1 MPNEMGNLIN
11 VVILYLDGN
20 KISGSIPATFGNL
33 TNMRNLSLFDNQLS
47 GTVPREFANLT
58 GMVKF
63 SIGNN
68 SISGSFPSDVCKGGR
83 LQMFVVCMNN
93 LTDPVPA
100 SLRTCNS
107 LTHIDISFNKFTGD
121 IFSNFLTG
129 EIPPEIGDLTNLYT
143 LHLTNN
149 QLSGPIPSQ
158 FGQLSNLQLLHLGLK
173 KLSGQIPEELG
184 RCNKLLSLYLNNNS
198 LTGNLPGAIGNLV
211 NLQIML
217 GVSSNKLSGRL
228 PRQLGNLAM
237 SLRQSQRLPSTY
249 NARHHKGKEKFHSL
263 MIAVLVPVGAV
274 IALTIVAAVMFFY
287 KKEKQ
292 QERVTTEI
300 REVFSVWNFDGK
312 LAFEDIVR
320 ATENFSDKYI
330 IGVGGY
336 GSVYKAQLQDGHQ
349 EAVKKLHPTEEEI
362 DDERRLHDE
371 IEILVKI
378 RQRSIV
384 KLYGFC
390 SHPHY
395 KFLVYDYMERGSL
408 CAALQQEDVAKE
420 MDWTRRIALVKDVAH
435 AISYL
440 HHDCSPPIIH
450 RDITSNNILLGRNLK
465 AHVSDFGTA
474 RILKP
479 DSSNWSALAGTYGYI
494 APGMSKTFCLSTAN
508 CYYFGVVVLE
518 VLLGKHPG
526 DLLQSHLE
534 DHMLVKEFLDQRPP
548 QPTKIE
554 ENDVTE
560 LAQVALACLQA
571 SPQARPTMKE
581 VYQGLNKSGS

>member
-1 MPNEMGNLIN
+1 MITGR
-11 VVILYLDGN
+11 
-20 KISGSIPATFGNL
+20 IPPELSKL
-33 TNMRNLSLFDNQLS
+33 TNLESLKLY
-47 GTVPREFANLT
+47 
-58 GMVKF
+58 
-63 SIGNN
+63 
-68 SISGSFPSDVCKGGR
+68 
-83 LQMFVVCMNN
+83 
-93 LTDPVPA
+93 
-100 SLRTCNS
+100 
-107 LTHIDISFNKFTGD
+107 
-121 IFSNFLTG
+121 SNFLTG

-158 FGQLSNLQLLHLGLK
+158 FGQLSNLH
-173 KLSGQIPEELG
+173 GQIPEELG

-198 LTGNLPGAIGNLV
+198 LTRNLPGAIGNLV

-217 GVSSNKLSGRL
+217 GVNSNKLSGRL
-228 PRQLGNLAM
+228 PRQLGNLAIM
-237 SLRQSQRLPSTY
+237 VSLRTLDVSYNNLEGPLPTGLHLQNLSIAWFVHNKGLCGNLRGFLPLCPTTPD
-249 NARHHKGKEKFHSL
+249 HHKGKEKFHSL

-330 IGVGGY
+330 IG
-336 GSVYKAQLQDGHQ
+336 AQLQDGHQ
-349 EAVKKLHPTEEEI
+349 VAVKKLHPTEEEI

-395 KFLVYDYMERGSL
+395 KCLVYDYMERGSL
-408 CAALQQEDVAKE
+408 CAAQQHEDVAKE

-450 RDITSNNILLGRNLK
+450 RDITSNNIWLGRNLK

-479 DSSNWSALAGTYGYI
+479 DSSNWSALAGKYGYI
-494 APGMSKTFCLSTAN
+494 APEMSYTSVVTEKCDVFS
-508 CYYFGVVVLE
+508 FGVVVLE

-581 VYQGLNKSGS
+581 VYQGLNNYIAI